1 MLSKMVTDRLKA
13 NDSVREALR
22 QLGPQVG
29 DRAKALL
36 GSYLKKGEE
45 MPDLAL
51 LSELLERMLA
61 SRAQG
66 METADSKHNDELAD
80 DAEPRAERDEASGEL
95 YAQVVDIKQST
106 AKLFGDTWVTK
117 LGFPAEI
124 PQDPGALARLAGEIK
139 KALGEAK
146 LPKPRIRG
154 VKSFDVDPWIEDI
167 DKPLKRLKKALGD
180 VQREAR
186 EGQTTLI
193 AKTRAVAAYDEGFST
208 GTSFAGAL
216 LRLVGEKEHAERL
229 RPSAKRP
236 GTLETEEESE
246 PVADE
251 PEKKPE

>member
-1 MLSKMVTDRLKA
+1 MLSKMVTDRLRA

-29 DRAKALL
+29 EKAKELL
-36 GSYLKKGEE
+36 GPYLKKGEQ

-51 LSELLERMLA
+51 LSQLLERMLA
-61 SRAQG
+61 SRGQA
-66 METADSKHNDELAD
+66 MEAADSKHNEELAD
-80 DAEPRAERDEASGEL
+80 DAEPRGERDEASRDL

-106 AKLFGDTWVTK
+106 ARLFGDGWVTK
-117 LGFPAEI
+117 LGIPAEI
-124 PQDPGALARLAGEIK
+124 PQDPATLVRLAGDIK

-146 LPKPRIRG
+146 LPKPRLRG
-154 VKSFDVDPWIEDI
+154 VKSFDVQPWIEDI
-167 DKPLKRLKKALGD
+167 DEPLKRLKKALSD

-186 EGQTTLI
+186 EAQVTHV
-193 AKTRAVAAYDEGFST
+193 AKTRAVTAHDEGFST

-236 GTLETEEESE
+236 GMLETGEESE
-246 PVADE
+246 PVAE
-251 PEKKPE
+251 GPEKKPE